1 VTRGRGEARL
11 ECALVN
17 QKKFYLNSMDII
29 VFFVALRSRTTG
41 FSFILYNNK
50 ILHCGVDVCIMC
62 DLVPLE

>member
-1 VTRGRGEARL
+1 
-11 ECALVN
+11 VN